1 VAFVGASLTKNS
13 EIPLRV
19 ARDRKL
25 AEEWE
30 LALVAQGF
38 SPSLRWTQEGFVLS
52 VPATEQERALAGL
65 AVYEQENPSELPA
78 GESSAAPPDLVA
90 GASVA
95 AILLLF
101 FVITAWRPELPWFE
115 RGSADT
121 DRIVMG
127 ELWRTVTALTLHANF
142 AHALSNAIGIA
153 IFLAGLSS
161 ILGPGLASVLVLL
174 AGAGGNL
181 VNAIVHGSTHVSVG
195 GSTSVFGAVGMLGG
209 LGLGRRGRKETPR
222 RRAWMPVAATLA
234 LLAMLGTGG
243 ERVDVLAHLFG
254 FLLGAVLGILF
265 AFFTPHPP
273 GLRIQW
279 VCGTGAFAVLVS
291 CWFLALR

>member
-1 VAFVGASLTKNS
+1 M
-13 EIPLRV
+13 
-19 ARDRKL
+19 

-30 LALVAQGF
+30 LALVAQGL

-52 VPATEQERALAGL
+52 VPATEQDRALAGL
-65 AVYEQENPSELPA
+65 AAYEQENPRELPA
-78 GESSAAPPDLVA
+78 EESSAAPPDLVA

-101 FVITAWRPELPWFE
+101 FVITGWRPELLWFD

-121 DRIVMG
+121 DRILMG
-127 ELWRTVTALTLHANF
+127 ELWRTVTALTLHANL
-142 AHALSNAIGIA
+142 AHALSNVIGIA
-153 IFLAGLSS
+153 LFVGALSS
-161 ILGPGLASVLVLL
+161 MLGPGLASALVLL

-181 VNAIVHGSTHVSVG
+181 VNALVHGSTHVSIG

-209 LGLGRRGRKETPR
+209 LGLARRGGKKPPR

-234 LLAMLGTGG
+234 LLGMLGTGG
-243 ERVDVLAHLFG
+243 EQVDILAHLFG
-254 FLLGAVLGILF
+254 FVFGAVLGILF
-265 AFFTPHPP
+265 AFVTPHP
-273 GLRIQW
+273 GRFIQW
-279 VCGTGAFAVLVS
+279 ACGISAVAVLIF